1 MSKMLSIAEASK
13 LLNTSTVAI
22 YKRLGRLRKKDKEVY
37 RRVTKKVNKVIFVDV
52 DYLRN
57 GTPDIEKEESDTTST
72 SQGGLVD
79 MIQLVNNLRKDI
91 SEMDAR
97 HTKQIEAMQLRA
109 EEQQKYLN
117 TQIVGL
123 SKMLS
128 DGGQSKEGTGEGV
141 PATPPQDGDTPIQVE
156 AVSET
161 SNFTSNQTSNIVKKV
176 EAPKWERLIFLTVLI
191 LLAFVLFFVIWKF
204 RGSF

>member
-52 DYLRN
+52 DYLKK
-57 GTPDIEKEESDTTST
+57 GTPDIEKEESDTPST
-72 SQGGLVD
+72 TQGGLVD

-109 EEQQKYLN
+109 EEQQRYLN
-117 TQIVGL
+117 NQIVGL
-123 SKMLS
+123 SKMLG
-128 DGGQSKEGTGEGV
+128 DGRTSKEATGEGV
-141 PATPPQDGDTPIQVE
+141 PSVPTQAEDTPVQVE
-156 AVSET
+156 IESEA
-161 SNFTSNQTSNIVKKV
+161 SNITSKPVNSMVKSV
-176 EAPKWERLIFLTVLI
+176 ITTRVERLVFLAVLI
-191 LLAFVLFFVIWKF
+191 LLAFALFFVVWKF